1 MFFINWI
8 KEEWAETRSSFS
20 KNIKRIVL
28 SAPFWITACALF
40 LIIFFG
46 IRAFT
51 AIDARKEQNMAEFW
65 GSGSKVGY
73 RQMTVFAKG
82 DSIGGEKVPPFCRT
96 DDTSL
101 QRSDVDEMRGYLQ
114 GIVNSSMGY
123 KTNNSQSNELKGWED
138 CYSTFLG
145 GTAYRGDLCR
155 EVEVYG
161 VGGNFKAFH
170 PFEYLSGGFLP
181 EVPVDVYQ
189 CVINDTLAWELY
201 SAYNVTGETIEL
213 YGKTFTIVGVVRE
226 NQGSIDKVAGTN
238 ERRVYV
244 YFSAL
249 EEMVKNGTFGENMIE
264 GYTPAILCYEAFLP
278 ETVKGVARTDMLN
291 AIPRYSAESGNHI
304 IVSNTGRFGLDKI
317 VDNVLP
323 LGEYDKK
330 TEGFIF
336 PYWENASL
344 LTIEKAFIDYV
355 LIAFGILLL
364 MIGIISA
371 VLRSKKTLI
380 PYPSEFK
387 EIGDADD
394 DYVSIS
400 DGRSNSSKLHEGIR
414 VPRISDSV
422 IEKSEI
428 IEPKAENTEDNEG
441 TKTAEPEE
449 EEKPDENHEEKS
461 SQPQDEKKDISD
473 DIKSD
478 KDGDSNL
485 DSEKEFGHRPGGSFE
500 GSVKTSGGSVRAPKI
515 DIDEH

>member
-1 MFFINWI
+1 MFFIKWI
-8 KEEWAETRSSFS
+8 KEEWAETKSSFS

-46 IRAFT
+46 VRAFT

-65 GSGSKVGY
+65 GSGSSIGY

-82 DSIGGEKVPPFCRT
+82 DSIGGENVPPFCRT

-101 QRSDVDEMRGYLQ
+101 NRSDVDEMRGYLQ

-123 KTNNSQSNELKGWED
+123 KTSASDTNELKGWED
-138 CYSTFLG
+138 CYSTFLR

-155 EVEVYG
+155 EIEVYG

-170 PFEYLSGGFLP
+170 PFEFLSGGFLP
-181 EVPVDVYQ
+181 EIPVDVYQ

-201 SAYNVTGETIEL
+201 SAYNVTGETIEI
-213 YGKTFTIVGVVRE
+213 YGKTFTIAGVVRE

-249 EEMVKNGTFGENMIE
+249 EEMVKDGTFGEISFD

-291 AIPRYSAESGNHI
+291 AVPRYSAESNNHI
-304 IVSNTGRFGLDKI
+304 IVSNTGRFGLSKI
-317 VDNVLP
+317 FDNVLP

-330 TEGFIF
+330 TEGFVF
-336 PYWENASL
+336 PYWENATL

-364 MIGIISA
+364 LIGIISA

-394 DYVSIS
+394 DFVSIS
-400 DGRSNSSKLHEGIR
+400 DGRSNSSKLREGVR

-422 IEKSEI
+422 IEKSEVI
-428 IEPKAENTEDNEG
+428 DPIAQDIKDTESTEPK
-441 TKTAEPEE
+441 EE
-449 EEKPDENHEEKS
+449 EESSKPQEEPKS
-461 SQPQDEKKDISD
+461 ESMEEPTNEDF
-473 DIKSD
+473 KSD
-478 KDGDSNL
+478 KESESKSEL

>member
-1 MFFINWI
+1 MFFIKWI

-20 KNIKRIVL
+20 KNIKRIIL

-82 DSIGGEKVPPFCRT
+82 DSIGGENVPPFCRA

-101 QRSDVDEMRGYLQ
+101 KRSDVDEMRGYLQ

-123 KTNNSQSNELKGWED
+123 KTSTSETNELKGWED
-138 CYSTFLG
+138 CYSTFLR

-213 YGKTFTIVGVVRE
+213 YGKTFTITGVVRE
-226 NQGSIDKVAGTN
+226 NRGSIDKVAGTN
-238 ERRVYV
+238 EKRVYV

-249 EEMVKNGTFGENMIE
+249 EEMVKDGTFGETSFDS
-264 GYTPAILCYEAFLP
+264 YTPAILCYEAFLP
-278 ETVKGVARTDMLN
+278 ETVKGVARSDMLN
-291 AIPRYSAESGNHI
+291 AVPRYSAESNNHI

-330 TEGFIF
+330 TEGFVF
-336 PYWENASL
+336 PYWENATL
-344 LTIEKAFIDYV
+344 LTIEKSFIDYV

-364 MIGIISA
+364 LIGIVSA

-394 DYVSIS
+394 DFVSIS
-400 DGRSNSSKLHEGIR
+400 DGRRSSSRLHEGVR

-422 IEKSEI
+422 IEKSEV
-428 IEPKAENTEDNEG
+428 IEPKTEDVEDTESEG
-441 TKTAEPEE
+441 PKE
-449 EEKPDENHEEKS
+449 EEKAEEES
-461 SQPQDEKKDISD
+461 SQPQDEKKDIGD
-473 DIKSD
+473 DVKSD
-478 KDGDSNL
+478 KEDDSNL

-515 DIDEH
+515 DIDEQ